1 MDFLPDS
8 GEDSCCE
15 SGAKMTKK
23 SRRTHSPAFKAKV
36 ALAAGQRRQDT
47 GGAGATV

>member
-36 ALAAGQRRQDT
+36 ALAAVKGRQDT

>member
-36 ALAAGQRRQDT
+36 A
-47 GGAGATV
+47 